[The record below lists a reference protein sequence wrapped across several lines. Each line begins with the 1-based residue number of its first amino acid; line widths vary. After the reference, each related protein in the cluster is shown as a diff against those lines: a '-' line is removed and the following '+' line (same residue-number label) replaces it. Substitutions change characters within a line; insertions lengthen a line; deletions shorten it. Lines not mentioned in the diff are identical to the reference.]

1 MTVTEEPLSTLN
13 ETYKDSKRIYIRP
26 QRKTTKVVAEL
37 SWINDWSKYPASNL
51 DLYAVWDNGAD

>member
-37 SWINDWSKYPASNL
+37 SWINDWSKYLASNL